1 MASARSGVATRLT
14 ASSLLRVTLLDCKL
28 CERIW
33 SLCTSSAWRVC
44 RARCRHF
51 LSTLIRSIP
60 PPCSCSALMIL
71 RTGRAVS
78 QSTRWMRR
86 CLGSR
91 KTGSRA
97 VAIRSHT
104 HAKPAAD
111 GSSGAFMFGV
121 RPGQPLTA
129 PLGEQLLDLWAA
141 ELD

>member
-1 MASARSGVATRLT
+1 MFGTYDLADGTSRQSVHA
-14 ASSLLRVTLLDCKL
+14 LD
-28 CERIW
+28 E
-33 SLCTSSAWRVC
+33 A
-44 RARCRHF
+44 
-51 LSTLIRSIP
+51 
-60 PPCSCSALMIL
+60 M
-71 RTGRAVS
+71 
-78 QSTRWMRR
+78 
-86 CLGSR
+86 LGI
-91 KTGSRA
+91 KEDGSRA